1 MNERTTGGLMTG
13 TELEDYVAAVTA
25 RLGAIPDRD
34 ETLEELRSH
43 LEEVRAEHTGV
54 ALRDVLGEPAAYADE
69 LRAAAGLPPYEPQR
83 AGAAAWFAARAAG
96 ARRHAPHL
104 LMDLRA
110 FWWGVRGLALGVFVY
125 ALIPAVRQAFEYN
138 EYAGMWSHWLSP
150 DEVFS
155 VVATTLGSAPAT
167 TVLVLLVVMGVV
179 LSIWLGGA
187 LARGVGPRWVST
199 VVGALG
205 VLLGVWFLNLLWV
218 LLTSGV
224 SERLGQLLN
233 DGSWPGP
240 PF

>member
-96 ARRHAPHL
+96 ARRHAPHF

-155 VVATTLGSAPAT
+155 VVATTLGSAFAT
-167 TVLVLLVVMGVV
+167 TVLVLLLVVGVL
-179 LSIWLGGA
+179 LSIWAGGV
-187 LARGVGPRWVST
+187 LARGAGPRWVST

-218 LLTSGV
+218 ALTSGV
-224 SERLGQLLN
+224 SERLTQLLN
-233 DGSWPGP
+233 DGSFPGP